1 LFSSKKRKKLHV
13 DKRLYHEYNSASIQ
27 TSSVAYDTNIDDC
40 STFFGATVKPQY
52 PITSSSLTEQ
62 QPVTIGNPYI
72 SAATS
77 ANTRRAYQADI
88 RHFETHGG
96 MLPAQPQHI
105 TQYLIQFACKLNA
118 RTLSRRIVALRNW
131 HRYQGFADPTSTAE
145 VNKTLAGIVRT
156 HGQPK
161 DKAAPLL
168 VNDLLKIAIRLERDG
183 SLRALR
189 DNALLQVGFC
199 GAFRRSELV
208 AIKVEHIRWN
218 DHGIEILV
226 PHSKT
231 DQENRGQLCA
241 LPRGRTPL
249 CPVMALEKW
258 MTAAKISDGFVFR
271 TPGKNNTVREKPLTP
286 GAISLILHR
295 HAQASAIEYAN
306 DLSSHS
312 LRRGLATSAATEG
325 ATLPAIMRQGRWKH
339 VNTVI
344 EYIEAAQRFE
354 DNAADIAIKNINTKQ
369 ENIHDHDSVALSN
382 KNLPD

>member
-1 LFSSKKRKKLHV
+1 L
-13 DKRLYHEYNSASIQ
+13 NNC
-27 TSSVAYDTNIDDC
+27 NI
-40 STFFGATVKPQY
+40 FFGAVVKPQY
-52 PITSSSLTEQ
+52 LTTPNTLAAEQ
-62 QPVTIGNPYI
+62 SASISNPYI
-72 SAATS
+72 NAATS

-96 MLPAQPQHI
+96 TLPAQPKHI
-105 TQYLIQFACKLNA
+105 IQYLMQFAGSLNA

-131 HRYQGFADPTSTAE
+131 HCYQGFADPTSVSE
-145 VNKTLAGIVRT
+145 VSKTLAGIIRT

-161 DKAAPLL
+161 EKATPLL
-168 VNDLLKIAIRLERDG
+168 PDDLLKIVIRLECDG

-208 AIKVEHIRWN
+208 AIKVEHISWR
-218 DHGIEILV
+218 DQGIEILV

-231 DQENRGQLCA
+231 DQENRGELCA

-249 CPVMALEKW
+249 CPITALEKW
-258 MTAAKISDGFVFR
+258 LTAAKISDGFVFR
-271 TPGKNNTVREKPLTP
+271 TPGKNNTVREKPLTS
-286 GAISLILHR
+286 GAISLILRR
-295 HAQASAIEYAN
+295 HARAASIEYA
-306 DLSSHS
+306 DSLSSHS
-312 LRRGLATSAATEG
+312 LRRGLATSAATKG

-354 DNAADIAIKNINTKQ
+354 DNAADIAIKSVSTNQ
-369 ENIHDHDSVALSN
+369 ENIHDNNTVSLSG
-382 KNLPD
+382 KNLSA

>member
-1 LFSSKKRKKLHV
+1 MKPPHR
-13 DKRLYHEYNSASIQ
+13 I
-27 TSSVAYDTNIDDC
+27 TTP
-40 STFFGATVKPQY
+40 STLAA
-52 PITSSSLTEQ
+52 Q
-62 QPVTIGNPYI
+62 QAAHISNPYI
-72 SAATS
+72 RAATS
-77 ANTRRAYQADI
+77 ANTRRAYQADL

-96 MLPAQPQHI
+96 RLPAQPQHI
-105 TQYLIQFACKLNA
+105 IQYLMQFAGQLNT

-131 HRYQGFADPTSTAE
+131 HCYQGFADPTRVPD

-161 DKAAPLL
+161 EKATPLL
-168 VNDLLKIAIRLERDG
+168 PDDLLKIVIRLERDG

-208 AIKVEHIRWN
+208 AIKVEHIRWRER
-218 DHGIEILV
+218 GIEILV

-241 LPRGRTPL
+241 LPRARQSL
-249 CPVMALEKW
+249 CPVTALEKW
-258 MTAAKISDGFVFR
+258 LAAANIRHGFVFC
-271 TPGKNNTVREKPLTP
+271 TPGKNNTVRETPLTA
-286 GAISLILHR
+286 GAITLILRR
-295 HAQASAIEYAN
+295 HARAAGIEYA
-306 DLSSHS
+306 DRLTSHS

-354 DNAADIAIKNINTKQ
+354 DNAADIAIKSVNTDQ
-369 ENIHDHDSVALSN
+369 EST
-382 KNLPD
+382 

>member
-1 LFSSKKRKKLHV
+1 M
-13 DKRLYHEYNSASIQ
+13 
-27 TSSVAYDTNIDDC
+27 DDC
-40 STFFGATVKPQY
+40 NTSFGAAVKPEY
-52 PITSSSLTEQ
+52 PITSSSLVAQ
-62 QPVTIGNPYI
+62 QPVTIDNPYI

-77 ANTRRAYQADI
+77 ANTRRAYQSDI
-88 RHFETHGG
+88 RHFEAHGG
-96 MLPAQPQHI
+96 ILPAKPQHI
-105 TQYLIQFACKLNA
+105 IQYLLQFACNLNA

-131 HRYQGFADPTSTAE
+131 HRYQGFTDPTNTPE
-145 VNKTLAGIVRT
+145 VSKTLAGIVRT

-168 VNDLLKIAIRLERDG
+168 VDDLLKIAIRLGRDG
-183 SLRALR
+183 SLRVLR

-218 DHGIEILV
+218 DQGVEILV

-231 DQENRGQLCA
+231 DQENRGERCA
-241 LPRGRTPL
+241 LPRGRAPL
-249 CPVMALEKW
+249 CPVTALEKW
-258 MTAAKISDGFVFR
+258 LTAAKISDGFVFR
-271 TPGKNNTVREKPLTP
+271 TPGKNNTVREKPLTS

-295 HAQASAIEYAN
+295 HAQAAGIEYADN
-306 DLSSHS
+306 LSSHS

-369 ENIHDHDSVALSN
+369 ENIYDRHPIALSD
-382 KNLPD
+382 KNLPT

>member
-1 LFSSKKRKKLHV
+1 M
-13 DKRLYHEYNSASIQ
+13 
-27 TSSVAYDTNIDDC
+27 
-40 STFFGATVKPQY
+40 KPQY
-52 PITSSSLTEQ
+52 PITSGPMTAQ
-62 QPVTIGNPYI
+62 QPATISNPYI
-72 SAATS
+72 HAATS

-105 TQYLIQFACKLNA
+105 IQYLMQFACSLNT
-118 RTLSRRIVALRNW
+118 RTLSRRIVSLRNW
-131 HRYQGFADPTSTAE
+131 HRYQGFTDPTSMPE
-145 VNKTLAGIVRT
+145 VSKTLAGIIRK

-161 DKAAPLL
+161 EKATPLL
-168 VNDLLKIAIRLERDG
+168 VDDLLKITIRLEHDG

-208 AIKVEHIRWN
+208 TIKVEHISWK
-218 DHGIEILV
+218 DKGVEILV
-226 PHSKT
+226 PRSKT

-249 CPVMALEKW
+249 CPVTALEKW
-258 MTAAKISDGFVFR
+258 LKAAEISDGFVFR
-271 TPGKNNTVREKPLTP
+271 TPGKNNTVREKPLTS
-286 GAISLILHR
+286 GAVSLILRR
-295 HAQASAIEYAN
+295 HAHAAGVEYA
-306 DLSSHS
+306 DSLSSHS

-344 EYIEAAQRFE
+344 EYIEAAQRFD
-354 DNAADIAIKNINTKQ
+354 DNAADLAIKSVNTKQ
-369 ENIHDHDSVALSN
+369 ENIRDNNSIALSD
-382 KNLPD
+382 KNLSA

>member
-1 LFSSKKRKKLHV
+1 
-13 DKRLYHEYNSASIQ
+13 
-27 TSSVAYDTNIDDC
+27 
-40 STFFGATVKPQY
+40 VKPQY
-52 PITSSSLTEQ
+52 PITSGPLTTQ
-62 QPVTIGNPYI
+62 QPITLRNPYI

-88 RHFETHGG
+88 RHYETHGG

-105 TQYLIQFACKLNA
+105 IQYLMQFARSLNV

-131 HRYQGFADPTSTAE
+131 HRYQGFADPTRIPE
-145 VNKTLAGIVRT
+145 VSKTLAGIIRT

-161 DKAAPLL
+161 EKAAPLL
-168 VNDLLKIAIRLERDG
+168 ADDLLKIVIQLGRNG

-208 AIKVEHIRWN
+208 AIKVEHISWK
-218 DHGIEILV
+218 DQGVEILV

-241 LPRGRTPL
+241 LPRGRAPL
-249 CPVMALEKW
+249 CPVTALEKW
-258 MTAAKISDGFVFR
+258 LTASTINDGFVFR
-271 TPGKNNTVREKPLTP
+271 TPGKNNTVRKKPLTS
-286 GAISLILHR
+286 GAISLILRR
-295 HAQASAIEYAN
+295 HAHAAGIEYADN
-306 DLSSHS
+306 LSSHS

-354 DNAADIAIKNINTKQ
+354 GNAADLAIKSVNTEQEKQ
-369 ENIHDHDSVALSN
+369 S
-382 KNLPD
+382 